1 MLFTNKDSFSDTA
14 VDKAFKNVRLLKC
27 AEFSSFLGRLL
38 EMMEKAW
45 NARSAYEKLAV
56 MAKMITPDRY
66 ETLFI
71 PSEKPEIAIEEFSI
85 FVLTT
90 SD

>member
-1 MLFTNKDSFSDTA
+1 M
-14 VDKAFKNVRLLKC
+14 
-27 AEFSSFLGRLL
+27 EFSSFLGRLL

-71 PSEKPEIAIEEFSI
+71 PSEKPEIAIEE
-85 FVLTT
+85 LNALLQ
-90 SD
+90 